1 MLEHFKGDEEL
12 VSKIQDY
19 GLQAER
25 GKLIL
30 TKFLNPHERK
40 IVHDVLGHQFAI
52 YEEGGL
58 DGAENKRVI
67 ICQDYYDITPEDFK
81 IKVFVIDY
89 NDHFGKLRHR
99 DVLGALMHLGI
110 DRSVIG
116 DICEKPLAMS
126 VCEENSAYIQ
136 MNLNKI
142 KRSHIH
148 LRENM
153 GRLSVQIDYTTK
165 RFYLSSL
172 RLDKVVAS
180 FFKLSR
186 TKAQEAILR
195 GDVKVNYKVNMN
207 IAYLLVDG
215 DMISLRHYGRVKLS
229 DTKNIT
235 RNENHIVD
243 ALYYK

>member
-19 GLQAER
+19 GLQAEK
-25 GKLIL
+25 GQLVL

-40 IVHDVLGHQFAI
+40 VVHDVLGGQLDI
-52 YEEGGL
+52 YEDGGF

-67 ICQDYYDITPEDFK
+67 ICANYYVVSQEDFK
-81 IKVFVIDY
+81 IKVFELDY
-89 NDHFGKLRHR
+89 NDHFGKLTHR

-110 DRSVIG
+110 DRSVVG
-116 DICEKPLAMS
+116 DICENPLAIS
-126 VCEENSAYIQ
+126 ICEENSAYIQ

-142 KRSHIH
+142 KRSSVH
-148 LRENM
+148 LRENK
-153 GRLSVQIDYTTK
+153 GRLSVQINYTTK
-165 RFYLSSL
+165 RYYLSSL

-186 TKAQEAILR
+186 SKAQEAIIH
-195 GDVKVNYKVNMN
+195 GDVKVNYKVNMD
-207 IAYLLVDG
+207 IAHLLDDG

-229 DTKNIT
+229 DTNNLT